1 MEANNMTYDEVLQN
15 FKKLLKSN
23 RLKYTKQREL
33 IVEIIYNNRGHFTPE
48 DIYNLIKEHYPE
60 VKLGI
65 ATVYRTLTL
74 LEDANIVSSISFG
87 TQGKK
92 YEFGLGEHHDH
103 LVCLECGGIE
113 EFIDEIIERQQE
125 LIAKKHNFQMTNHI
139 MKIIGVCNSCQAKKR
154 E

>member
-1 MEANNMTYDEVLQN
+1 MANTISYDDVLEN

-23 RLKYTKQREL
+23 NLKYTTQREL
-33 IVEIIYNNRGHFTPE
+33 ILKIIYDNNGHFTPE

-60 VKLGI
+60 IKLGI

-87 TQGKK
+87 AQGKK
-92 YEFGLGEHHDH
+92 YEFGLKEHHDH

-113 EFIDEIIERQQE
+113 EFFDDTIEKQQEIIAQ
-125 LIAKKHNFQMTNHI
+125 KFKFKMTNHV
-139 MKIIGVCNSCQAKKR
+139 MKITGICETCQAK
-154 E
+154 

>member
-1 MEANNMTYDEVLQN
+1 MPKKVVSYEDVLKN

-23 RLKYTKQREL
+23 TLKYTKQREL
-33 IVEIIYNNRGHFTPE
+33 ILEIIYDNEGHFTPE
-48 DIYNLIKEHYPE
+48 DIYNLIKESYPD

-87 TQGKK
+87 AQGKK
-92 YEFGLGEHHDH
+92 YEFGLKDHHDH
-103 LVCLECGGIE
+103 LVCLKCGSIE
-113 EFIDEIIERQQE
+113 EFIDETIEKQQE
-125 LIAKKHNFQMTNHI
+125 KIAEKFNFKMTNHI
-139 MKIIGVCNSCQAKKR
+139 MKITGTCSACQAK

>member
-1 MEANNMTYDEVLQN
+1 MSKNIISYEKVLEN

-23 RLKYTKQREL
+23 TLKYTKQREL
-33 IVEIIYNNRGHFTPE
+33 ILEIIYNNSGHFTPE
-48 DIYNLIKEHYPE
+48 DIYNLIKESYPD

-74 LEDANIVSSISFG
+74 LEDAHIVSSISFG
-87 TQGKK
+87 AQGKK

-103 LVCLECGGIE
+103 LVCLECGAIE
-113 EFIDEIIERQQE
+113 EFIDETIEKQQE
-125 LIAKKHNFQMTNHI
+125 EIAKKFNFKMTNHI
-139 MKIIGVCNSCQAKKR
+139 LKITGTCSACQAK